1 MKKIHQFNQDAVV
14 RGVNL
19 ILYGLD
25 VDKTNENFLD
35 TPKRVAKSLK
45 EICRGLYE
53 KEAIVD
59 NFTKAVFRSKN
70 DEMVV
75 MDKIDCY
82 GMCPHHLL
90 PVEITASVAYVPN
103 GKVVG
108 LSKLVRLTEVIFA
121 QPVLQE
127 DGTVEVADLLMKR
140 LDAQGSAVYVCGKHL
155 CMACRGV
162 KKTNAVTI
170 TSALR
175 GCFKNDAKTRDEFF
189 SLVRGK

>member
-1 MKKIHQFNQDAVV
+1 MKKNHQFNDDAVV

-25 VDKTNENFLD
+25 VDKTNENFRD
-35 TPKRVAKSLK
+35 TPKRVSKGFR

-53 KEAIVD
+53 KEAIVN
-59 NFTKAVFRSKN
+59 NFTKAVFKSKN
-70 DEMVV
+70 DEMVI
-75 MDKIDCY
+75 MHNIDCY

-108 LSKLVRLTEVIFA
+108 LSKLVRLTEIICA

-127 DGTVEVADLLMKR
+127 DAVVEIADLLMRK
-140 LDAQGSAVYVCGKHL
+140 LEAQGSAVYMSGKHL

-162 KKTNAVTI
+162 RKTNTTTV

-175 GCFKNDAKTRDEFF
+175 GCFKNDAKTREEFF
-189 SLVRGK
+189 SIVKG

>member
-1 MKKIHQFNQDAVV
+1 MKKVHQFSYDHVV
-14 RGVNL
+14 KGVNL

-25 VDKTNENFLD
+25 VDKSNENFLD
-35 TPKRVAKSLK
+35 TPKRVAKGLK

-53 KEAIVD
+53 KEAVVE
-59 NFTKAVFRSKN
+59 NFTKAVFKSKN

-75 MDKIDCY
+75 MKDIDCY

-90 PVEITASVAYVPN
+90 PVEVTASIAYVPN

-108 LSKLVRLTEVIFA
+108 LSKLVRLTEIIFA

-127 DGTVEVADLLMKR
+127 DATVEIADLLMKK
-140 LDAQGSAVYVCGKHL
+140 LDAQGSAVHISGKHL

-162 KKTNAVTI
+162 KKTNAVTV
-170 TSALR
+170 TSAVR
-175 GCFKNDAKTRDEFF
+175 GCFKNDGKTRDEFF
-189 SLVRGK
+189 SLVRG